1 MNAVRSGKNE
11 MMDKEK
17 QIAMIREAGLI
28 AIMRAKTSDDL
39 IQAAEAV
46 KAGGLN
52 IIEVTMTTPG
62 ALNVI
67 TRATEH
73 FGDQVLFGAGSV
85 LDPET
90 ARAAILAGAQ
100 FIVSPTLNIKTI
112 EICHRYS
119 RTVVTG
125 CFTPTEILTAW
136 EHGADFV
143 KVFPAD
149 LGGPAYIKAVL
160 APLPQVALIPTGGV
174 NLETI
179 GPFIKAGAVAV
190 AAGNSLVSQEILN
203 KKNFPLLTERTK
215 NMCQEVVKT
224 RRDAHR

>member
-1 MNAVRSGKNE
+1 
-11 MMDKEK
+11 MDKEK
-17 QIAMIREAGLI
+17 QITMIREAGVI
-28 AIMRAKTSDDL
+28 AIIRANTSGDL
-39 IQAAEAV
+39 LEAAAAV

-52 IIEVTMTTPG
+52 TIEVTMTTPD

-67 TRATEH
+67 AKATEN

-112 EICHRYS
+112 EICRRYS
-119 RTVVTG
+119 KTIVAG
-125 CFTPTEILTAW
+125 CFTPTEILNAW

-149 LGGPAYIKAVL
+149 VGGPAYIKAVS

-179 GPFIKAGAVAV
+179 GPFLKAGAVAV
-190 AAGNSLVSQEILN
+190 AAGSSLVSQEILN
-203 KKNFPLLTERTK
+203 DKNFMLLTERAK
-215 NMCQEVVKT
+215 SMRQEVVKA
-224 RRDAHR
+224 RLDAHL

>member
-1 MNAVRSGKNE
+1 ME
-11 MMDKEK
+11 KEK
-17 QIAMIREAGLI
+17 QITMIREAGVI
-28 AIMRAKTSDDL
+28 AIIRANTSGDL
-39 IQAAEAV
+39 LEAAEAV

-52 IIEVTMTTPG
+52 TIEVTMTTPD

-67 TRATEH
+67 AKATEN

-112 EICHRYS
+112 EICRRYS
-119 RTVVTG
+119 RTVVAG

-149 LGGPAYIKAVL
+149 VGGPAYIKAVL

-179 GPFIKAGAVAV
+179 GPFLKAGAVAV
-190 AAGNSLVSQEILN
+190 AAGSSLVSQEILN
-203 KKNFPLLTERTK
+203 EKNFPLLTERAK
-215 NMCQEVVKT
+215 NMRQEVVRA

>member
-1 MNAVRSGKNE
+1 
-11 MMDKEK
+11 
-17 QIAMIREAGLI
+17 MIREAGVI

-39 IQAAEAV
+39 IEAAEAV
-46 KAGGLN
+46 NAGGLN
-52 IIEVTMTTPG
+52 IIEVTMTTPD
-62 ALNVI
+62 ALSVI
-67 TRATEH
+67 ARATEH
-73 FGDQVLFGAGSV
+73 FGDRVLFGAGSV

-112 EICHRYS
+112 EICRRYS
-119 RTVVTG
+119 RTVVAG

-149 LGGPAYIKAVL
+149 VGGPAYIKAVL

-179 GPFIKAGAVAV
+179 GPFLKAGAVAV
-190 AAGNSLVSQEILN
+190 AAGSSLVSQEILN
-203 KKNFPLLTERTK
+203 EKNFPLLTERAK
-215 NMCQEVVKT
+215 NMCQEVVKA

>member
-1 MNAVRSGKNE
+1 ME
-11 MMDKEK
+11 KEK
-17 QIAMIREAGLI
+17 QITMIREAGLI

-39 IQAAEAV
+39 IEAAEAV
-46 KAGGLN
+46 NAGGLN
-52 IIEVTMTTPG
+52 IIEVTMTTPD

-67 TRATEH
+67 ARATEH
-73 FGDQVLFGAGSV
+73 FGDRVLFGAGSV

-112 EICHRYS
+112 EICRRYS
-119 RTVVTG
+119 RTVVAG

-149 LGGPAYIKAVL
+149 VGGPAYIKAVL

-179 GPFIKAGAVAV
+179 GPFLKAGAVAV
-190 AAGNSLVSQEILN
+190 AAGSSLVSQEILN
-203 KKNFPLLTERTK
+203 EKNFPLLTERAK
-215 NMCQEVVKT
+215 NMCQEVVKA

>member
-1 MNAVRSGKNE
+1 ME
-11 MMDKEK
+11 KEK
-17 QIAMIREAGLI
+17 QITMIREAGVI
-28 AIMRAKTSDDL
+28 AIIRANTSGDL
-39 IQAAEAV
+39 LEAAAAV

-52 IIEVTMTTPG
+52 TIEVTMTTPD
-62 ALNVI
+62 ALNI
-67 TRATEH
+67 IAKATEN

-112 EICHRYS
+112 EICRRYS
-119 RTVVTG
+119 KTIVAG

-149 LGGPAYIKAVL
+149 VGGPAYIKAIL

-179 GPFIKAGAVAV
+179 GPFLKAGAVAV
-190 AAGNSLVSQEILN
+190 AAGSSLVSQEILN
-203 KKNFPLLTERTK
+203 EKNFMLLTERAK
-215 NMCQEVVKT
+215 SMRQEVVKV
-224 RRDAHR
+224 RLDAHP

>member
-1 MNAVRSGKNE
+1 
-11 MMDKEK
+11 MDKET
-17 QIAMIREAGLI
+17 QIAMIRDTGVI
-28 AIMRAKTSDDL
+28 AIMRANTSEDL
-39 IQAAEAV
+39 IEAARAV
-46 KAGGLN
+46 NAGGLN
-52 IIEVTMTTPG
+52 IIEVTMTTPD
-62 ALNVI
+62 ALKVI
-67 TRATEH
+67 SSAVGQFEER
-73 FGDQVLFGAGSV
+73 VLFGAGSV

-100 FIVSPTLNIKTI
+100 FIVSPTLNLSTI
-112 EICHRYS
+112 NICRRYS
-119 RTVVTG
+119 RPVIAG

-149 LGGPAYIKAVL
+149 VGGPAYIKAVL

-190 AAGNSLVSQEILN
+190 AAGSSLVSQEILN
-203 KKNFPLLTERTK
+203 EKNFLLLTERAK
-215 NMCQEVVKT
+215 SMRQEVAKV
-224 RRDAHR
+224 RREAHF

>member
-1 MNAVRSGKNE
+1 ME
-11 MMDKEK
+11 KEK
-17 QIAMIREAGLI
+17 QITMIREAGVI

-39 IQAAEAV
+39 TEAAEAV
-46 KAGGLN
+46 NAGGLN
-52 IIEVTMTTPG
+52 IIEVTMTTPD

-67 TRATEH
+67 ARATEH
-73 FGDQVLFGAGSV
+73 FGDRVLFGAGSV

-112 EICHRYS
+112 EICRRYS
-119 RTVVTG
+119 RTVVAG

-149 LGGPAYIKAVL
+149 VGGPAYIKAVL

-179 GPFIKAGAVAV
+179 GPFLKAGAVAI
-190 AAGNSLVSQEILN
+190 AAGSSLVSQEILN
-203 KKNFPLLTERTK
+203 EKNFPLLTERAK
-215 NMCQEVVKT
+215 NMCQEVVKA

>member
-1 MNAVRSGKNE
+1 ME
-11 MMDKEK
+11 KEK
-17 QIAMIREAGLI
+17 QITMIREAGVI

-39 IQAAEAV
+39 TEAAEAV
-46 KAGGLN
+46 NAGGLN
-52 IIEVTMTTPG
+52 IIEVTMTTPD
-62 ALNVI
+62 ALSVI
-67 TRATEH
+67 ARATEH
-73 FGDQVLFGAGSV
+73 FGDRVLFGAGSV

-112 EICHRYS
+112 EICRRYS
-119 RTVVTG
+119 RTVVAG

-149 LGGPAYIKAVL
+149 VGGPAYIKAVL

-179 GPFIKAGAVAV
+179 GPFLKAGAVAV
-190 AAGNSLVSQEILN
+190 AAGSSLVSQEILN
-203 KKNFPLLTERTK
+203 EKNFPLLTERAK
-215 NMCQEVVKT
+215 NMCQEVVKA

>member
-1 MNAVRSGKNE
+1 ME
-11 MMDKEK
+11 KEK
-17 QIAMIREAGLI
+17 QITMIREAGVI

-39 IQAAEAV
+39 IEAAEAV
-46 KAGGLN
+46 NAGGLN
-52 IIEVTMTTPG
+52 IIEVTMTTPD
-62 ALNVI
+62 ALSVI
-67 TRATEH
+67 ARATEH
-73 FGDQVLFGAGSV
+73 FGDRVLFGAGSV

-112 EICHRYS
+112 EICRRYS
-119 RTVVTG
+119 RTVVAG

-149 LGGPAYIKAVL
+149 VGGPAYIKAVL

-179 GPFIKAGAVAV
+179 GPFLKAGAVAV
-190 AAGNSLVSQEILN
+190 AAGSSLVSQEILN
-203 KKNFPLLTERTK
+203 EKNFPLLTERAK
-215 NMCQEVVKT
+215 NMCQEVVKA

>member
-1 MNAVRSGKNE
+1 MEK
-11 MMDKEK
+11 DK

-28 AIMRAKTSDDL
+28 AIMRAETSEDL
-39 IQAAEAV
+39 IEAAEAV

-52 IIEVTMTTPG
+52 IIEVTMTTPD

-67 TRATEH
+67 AKATNK
-73 FGDQVLFGAGSV
+73 FGDEVLFGAGTI

-100 FIVSPTLNIKTI
+100 FIVSPTLNINVI
-112 EICHRYS
+112 ETCRRYS
-119 RTVVTG
+119 RTVVAG

-136 EHGADFV
+136 ECGADFI

-149 LGGPAYIKAVL
+149 VGGPEYIKAVL

-179 GPFIKAGAVAV
+179 GPFLKAGAVAV
-190 AAGNSLVSQEILN
+190 AAGSSLVSKEILN
-203 KKNFPLLTERTK
+203 ERNFSLLSERTK
-215 NMCQEVVKT
+215 NMLQKVIEA
-224 RRDAHR
+224 RREENR

>member
-1 MNAVRSGKNE
+1 ME
-11 MMDKEK
+11 KEK
-17 QIAMIREAGLI
+17 QITMIREAGVI
-28 AIMRAKTSDDL
+28 AIMRAETSDDL
-39 IQAAEAV
+39 IEAAEAV

-52 IIEVTMTTPG
+52 IIEVTMTTPD

-67 TRATEH
+67 ARATEH
-73 FGDQVLFGAGSV
+73 FGDRVLFGAGSV

-112 EICHRYS
+112 EICRRYS
-119 RTVVTG
+119 RTVVAG

-149 LGGPAYIKAVL
+149 VGGPAYIKAVL

-179 GPFIKAGAVAV
+179 GPFLKAGAVAV
-190 AAGNSLVSQEILN
+190 AAGSSLVSQEILN
-203 KKNFPLLTERTK
+203 EKNFPLLTERAK
-215 NMCQEVVKT
+215 NMCQEVVKA

>member
-1 MNAVRSGKNE
+1 ME
-11 MMDKEK
+11 KEK
-17 QIAMIREAGLI
+17 QITMIREAGVI

-39 IQAAEAV
+39 TEAAEAV
-46 KAGGLN
+46 NAGGLN
-52 IIEVTMTTPG
+52 IIEVTMTTPD

-67 TRATEH
+67 ARATEH
-73 FGDQVLFGAGSV
+73 FGDRVLFGAGSV

-112 EICHRYS
+112 EICRRYS
-119 RTVVTG
+119 RTVVAG

-149 LGGPAYIKAVL
+149 VGGPAYIKAVL

-179 GPFIKAGAVAV
+179 GPFLKAGAVAV
-190 AAGNSLVSQEILN
+190 AAGSSLVSQEILN
-203 KKNFPLLTERTK
+203 EKNFPLLTERAK
-215 NMCQEVVKT
+215 NMCQEVVKA

>member
-1 MNAVRSGKNE
+1 ME
-11 MMDKEK
+11 KEK
-17 QIAMIREAGLI
+17 QITMIREAGVI
-28 AIMRAKTSDDL
+28 AIIRANTSGDL
-39 IQAAEAV
+39 LEAAEAV

-52 IIEVTMTTPG
+52 TIEVTMTTPD

-67 TRATEH
+67 AKANEN

-90 ARAAILAGAQ
+90 ARAAILSGAQ

-112 EICHRYS
+112 EICRRYS
-119 RTVVTG
+119 RTVVAG

-149 LGGPAYIKAVL
+149 VGGPAYIKAVL

-179 GPFIKAGAVAV
+179 GPFLKAGAVAV
-190 AAGNSLVSQEILN
+190 AAGSSLVSQEILN
-203 KKNFPLLTERTK
+203 EKNFPLLTERAK
-215 NMCQEVVKT
+215 NMRQEVVRA

>member
-1 MNAVRSGKNE
+1 ME
-11 MMDKEK
+11 KEK
-17 QIAMIREAGLI
+17 QITMIREAGVI

-39 IQAAEAV
+39 IEAAEAV
-46 KAGGLN
+46 NAGGLN
-52 IIEVTMTTPG
+52 IIEVTMTTPD

-67 TRATEH
+67 ARATEH
-73 FGDQVLFGAGSV
+73 FGDRVLFGAGSV

-112 EICHRYS
+112 EICRRYS
-119 RTVVTG
+119 RTVVAG

-149 LGGPAYIKAVL
+149 VGGPAYIKAVL

-179 GPFIKAGAVAV
+179 GPFLKAGAVAV
-190 AAGNSLVSQEILN
+190 AAGSSLVSQEILN
-203 KKNFPLLTERTK
+203 EKNFPLLTERAK
-215 NMCQEVVKT
+215 NMCQEVVKA

>member
-1 MNAVRSGKNE
+1 ME
-11 MMDKEK
+11 KEK
-17 QIAMIREAGLI
+17 QITMIREAGVI
-28 AIMRAKTSDDL
+28 AIIRANTSGDL
-39 IQAAEAV
+39 LEAAEAV

-52 IIEVTMTTPG
+52 TIEVTMTTPD

-67 TRATEH
+67 AKATEN

-112 EICHRYS
+112 EICRRYS
-119 RTVVTG
+119 RTVVAG

-149 LGGPAYIKAVL
+149 VGGPAYIKAVL

-179 GPFIKAGAVAV
+179 GPFLKAGAVAV
-190 AAGNSLVSQEILN
+190 AAGSSLVSQEILN
-203 KKNFPLLTERTK
+203 EKNFPLLTERAK
-215 NMCQEVVKT
+215 NMRQEVVKA